1 MRLGEGKL
9 PMLPRLFWREDMSD
23 LGTPT
28 RSRFVL
34 VATLVV
40 ASCILVSLWQA
51 VDARGPLARARA
63 LMPSIGAQ
71 KVDRPLP
78 QPVSE
83 MLLSLPGGKKIRLAD
98 LPPDR
103 LVFLNLWATW
113 CEPCVREIPSM
124 LQLSRELRSSRF
136 SMVAVSYDEDW
147 KTIQEFFR
155 GFLGG
160 LPKEMILTRDPVG
173 ENPGSLRLMLGTEKL
188 PETWV
193 IRDGHL
199 LARFVNERDWM
210 DPAIVE
216 YFKRLL
222 EAR

>member
-1 MRLGEGKL
+1 
-9 PMLPRLFWREDMSD
+9 MLPRSLMSKPPA
-23 LGTPT
+23 TT
-28 RSRFVL
+28 RSRFVFL
-34 VATLVV
+34 ATLVV
-40 ASCILVSLWQA
+40 ACSMIASLWQA
-51 VDARGPLARARA
+51 IDARGPMARARG

-78 QPVSE
+78 TVVADME
-83 MLLSLPGGKKIRLAD
+83 LELPGSGKIRLAD

-124 LQLSRELRSSRF
+124 LRLSREIRHPRF

-147 KTIQEFFR
+147 KTVQDFFR

-160 LPKEMILTRDPVG
+160 LPKELTLARDPHG
-173 ENPGSLRLMLGTEKL
+173 ENPGSLRLALGTEKL

-193 IRDGHL
+193 IRDGQL
-199 LARFVNERDWM
+199 LSRFVSERDWM

-216 YFKRLL
+216 YFERLL

>member
-1 MRLGEGKL
+1 
-9 PMLPRLFWREDMSD
+9 MLPQDPMSEPR
-23 LGTPT
+23 TTT
-28 RSRFVL
+28 RSRFVFL
-34 VATLVV
+34 ATLVV
-40 ASCILVSLWQA
+40 ACSMIASLWQA
-51 VDARGPLARARA
+51 IDARGPMARARG

-71 KVDRPLP
+71 KVERPLP
-78 QPVSE
+78 SAVAE
-83 MLLSLPGGKKIRLAD
+83 MKLELPGGGVIRLAD

-124 LQLSRELRSSRF
+124 LQLSREIRHPRF

-147 KTIQEFFR
+147 KTVVDFFR

-160 LPKEMILTRDPVG
+160 LPKELTLARDPIG
-173 ENPGSLRLMLGTEKL
+173 ENPGSLRLALGTEKL

-193 IRDGHL
+193 IRGGQIL
-199 LARFVNERDWM
+199 SRFVNERDWM

-216 YFKRLL
+216 YFERLL

>member
-9 PMLPRLFWREDMSD
+9 PMLPRLLWREVMSD
-23 LGTPT
+23 PGTPT
-28 RSRFVL
+28 RSRYVL

-51 VDARGPLARARA
+51 VDARGPLARARG

-78 QPVSE
+78 KAVAE
-83 MLLSLPGGKKIRLAD
+83 MRLDLPDGKNIRLMD

-136 SMVAVSYDEDW
+136 SID
-147 KTIQEFFR
+147 
-155 GFLGG
+155 GG
-160 LPKEMILTRDPVG
+160 DM
-173 ENPGSLRLMLGTEKL
+173 
-188 PETWV
+188 
-193 IRDGHL
+193 
-199 LARFVNERDWM
+199 
-210 DPAIVE
+210 
-216 YFKRLL
+216 
-222 EAR
+222 

>member
-1 MRLGEGKL
+1 MSNSAT
-9 PMLPRLFWREDMSD
+9 PM
-23 LGTPT
+23 
-28 RSRFVL
+28 RSRYVL
-34 VATLVV
+34 IATLGV
-40 ASCILVSLWQA
+40 ACSILLALWHA

-78 QPVSE
+78 KAVAE
-83 MLLSLPGGKKIRLAD
+83 MRLDLPGNQQIRLAD
-98 LPPDR
+98 LPPER

-124 LQLSRELRSSRF
+124 LELSRELRGTQF
-136 SMVAVSYDEDW
+136 SMVAVSYDENW
-147 KTIQEFFR
+147 KTVQDFFR

-160 LPKEMILTRDPVG
+160 LPKEMTLVRDPIG
-173 ENPGSLRLMLGTEKL
+173 ENPGSLRLMLGSEKL
-188 PETWV
+188 PETWI
-193 IRDGHL
+193 IRDGRL
-199 LARFVNERDWM
+199 IARFVNERDWM

-222 EAR
+222 ESR